1 MAVRKKTEEQH
12 WEVVQDATCDSKG
25 PTEVAPQQELNYD
38 EWYKHHANV
47 LTERLD
53 NVKEKLKKLDE
64 AMIDKALLLLVAAGD
79 GCGDLRIKQIE
90 KAIEIYR
97 EVKSC

>member
-1 MAVRKKTEEQH
+1 MAVRKKTEEQQ
-12 WEVVQDATCDSKG
+12 EVVQDVACASKEQQA
-25 PTEVAPQQELNYD
+25 EVVLNYD

-53 NVKEKLKKLDE
+53 NVKDKLKKLDE
-64 AMIDKALLLLVAAGD
+64 AMLDKALYLLDVAGD
-79 GCGDLRIKQIE
+79 GCGELRIKQIE

>member
-1 MAVRKKTEEQH
+1 MAVRKKTEEQQ
-12 WEVVQDATCDSKG
+12 EVVQDVACASKEQQA
-25 PTEVAPQQELNYD
+25 EVVLNYD

-53 NVKEKLKKLDE
+53 NVKDKLKKLDE
-64 AMIDKALLLLVAAGD
+64 AMLDKALYLLDVAGD
-79 GCGDLRIKQIE
+79 GCGELRIKQIE

-97 EVKSC
+97 EVQSC

>member
-1 MAVRKKTEEQH
+1 MAVRKKTEEQQ
-12 WEVVQDATCDSKG
+12 EVVQDVG
-25 PTEVAPQQELNYD
+25 PTEVVPQQELNYD

-53 NVKEKLKKLDE
+53 NVKGKLKKLDE
-64 AMIDKALLLLVAAGD
+64 AMIDKALLLLDTAGD
-79 GCGDLRIKQIE
+79 GCGDLRLMQIE

>member
-1 MAVRKKTEEQH
+1 MAIRKKTEEQQ
-12 WEVVQDATCDSKG
+12 EVVQDVACASKEQQS
-25 PTEVAPQQELNYD
+25 EVVLNYD

-53 NVKEKLKKLDE
+53 NVKDKLKKLDE
-64 AMIDKALLLLVAAGD
+64 AMLDKALYLLDIAGD
-79 GCGDLRIKQIE
+79 GCGELRIKQIE

>member
-1 MAVRKKTEEQH
+1 MAVRKKTEEQQ
-12 WEVVQDATCDSKG
+12 EVVQDVACANNEQQA
-25 PTEVAPQQELNYD
+25 EVVLNYD
-38 EWYKHHANV
+38 ERYKHHANV

-53 NVKEKLKKLDE
+53 NVKDKLKKLDE
-64 AMIDKALLLLVAAGD
+64 AMIDKALLLLDAAGD

>member
-1 MAVRKKTEEQH
+1 MAVRKKIEEQQ
-12 WEVVQDATCDSKG
+12 EVVQDVGT
-25 PTEVAPQQELNYD
+25 TEVVPQQELNYD

-53 NVKEKLKKLDE
+53 NVKGKLKKLDE
-64 AMIDKALLLLVAAGD
+64 AMIDKALYLLDVAGD
-79 GCGDLRIKQIE
+79 GCGELRIKQIE

>member
-1 MAVRKKTEEQH
+1 MAIRKKTEEQQ
-12 WEVVQDATCDSKG
+12 EVVQDVACASKEKEQQA
-25 PTEVAPQQELNYD
+25 EVVLNYD

-53 NVKEKLKKLDE
+53 NVKDKLKKLDE
-64 AMIDKALLLLVAAGD
+64 AMLDKALYLLDVAGD
-79 GCGDLRIKQIE
+79 GCGDLRLKQIE

>member
-1 MAVRKKTEEQH
+1 MAVRKKTEEQQ
-12 WEVVQDATCDSKG
+12 EVLQDAACASKG
-25 PTEVAPQQELNYD
+25 PAEVVPQQELNYD

-64 AMIDKALLLLVAAGD
+64 AMIDKALLLLDTAGD
-79 GCGDLRIKQIE
+79 GCGDLRIMQIE

>member
-1 MAVRKKTEEQH
+1 MAVRKKTEEQQ
-12 WEVVQDATCDSKG
+12 EVLQDVACASKG
-25 PTEVAPQQELNYD
+25 PAEVVPQQELNYD

-64 AMIDKALLLLVAAGD
+64 AMIDKALLLLNTAGD
-79 GCGDLRIKQIE
+79 GCGDLRIMQIE

>member
-1 MAVRKKTEEQH
+1 MAVRKKTEEPA
-12 WEVVQDATCDSKG
+12 EVVQDVACASKE
-25 PTEVAPQQELNYD
+25 PAEVVPQQELNYD
-38 EWYKHHANV
+38 EWCKHHANV

-64 AMIDKALLLLVAAGD
+64 AMIDKALLLLNAAGD
-79 GCGDLRIKQIE
+79 GCGDLRILQIE

>member
-1 MAVRKKTEEQH
+1 MAIRKKTEEQQ
-12 WEVVQDATCDSKG
+12 EVVQDVACASKEQQS
-25 PTEVAPQQELNYD
+25 EVVLNYN

-47 LTERLD
+47 LIERLD
-53 NVKEKLKKLDE
+53 NVKDKLKKLDE
-64 AMIDKALLLLVAAGD
+64 AMIDKALYLLDTAGD

>member
-1 MAVRKKTEEQH
+1 MAVRKKTEEQQ
-12 WEVVQDATCDSKG
+12 EVVQDVACASKEQQA
-25 PTEVAPQQELNYD
+25 EVVLNYD

-53 NVKEKLKKLDE
+53 NVKDKLKKLDE
-64 AMIDKALLLLVAAGD
+64 AMLDKALYLLDVAGD
-79 GCGDLRIKQIE
+79 GCGELRLKQIE

>member
-1 MAVRKKTEEQH
+1 MAVRKKTEEQQ
-12 WEVVQDATCDSKG
+12 EVVQDVACASKEQQA
-25 PTEVAPQQELNYD
+25 EVVLNYN

-53 NVKEKLKKLDE
+53 NVKDKLKKLDE
-64 AMIDKALLLLVAAGD
+64 AMLDKALYLLDVAGD
-79 GCGDLRIKQIE
+79 GCGDLRLKQIE

>member
-1 MAVRKKTEEQH
+1 MAVRKKIEEQQ
-12 WEVVQDATCDSKG
+12 EVVQDVGT
-25 PTEVAPQQELNYD
+25 TEVVPQQELNYD

-53 NVKEKLKKLDE
+53 NVKDKLKKLDE
-64 AMIDKALLLLVAAGD
+64 AMIDKALYLLDVAGD
-79 GCGDLRIKQIE
+79 GCGELRIKQIE

>member
-1 MAVRKKTEEQH
+1 MAVRKKTEEQQ
-12 WEVVQDATCDSKG
+12 EGLQDVVG
-25 PTEVAPQQELNYD
+25 PTEVMPQQELNYD

-53 NVKEKLKKLDE
+53 NVKDKLKKLDE
-64 AMIDKALLLLVAAGD
+64 AMIDKALFLLNTAGD
-79 GCGDLRIKQIE
+79 GCGDLRILQIE

>member
-1 MAVRKKTEEQH
+1 MAVRKKTEEQQ
-12 WEVVQDATCDSKG
+12 EVVQDATCDSKG
-25 PTEVAPQQELNYD
+25 TTEVVPQQELNYD

-53 NVKEKLKKLDE
+53 NVKGKLKKLDE
-64 AMIDKALLLLVAAGD
+64 AMIDKALYLLDVAGD
-79 GCGDLRIKQIE
+79 GCGELRIKQIE
-90 KAIEIYR
+90 TAIAIYK

>member
-1 MAVRKKTEEQH
+1 MAVRKKIEEQQ
-12 WEVVQDATCDSKG
+12 EVVQDVGT
-25 PTEVAPQQELNYD
+25 TEVVPQQELNYD

-53 NVKEKLKKLDE
+53 NVKGKLKNLDE
-64 AMIDKALLLLVAAGD
+64 AMIDKALYLLDVAGD
-79 GCGDLRIKQIE
+79 GCGELRIKQIE
-90 KAIEIYR
+90 TAIEIYR

>member
-1 MAVRKKTEEQH
+1 MAVRKKTEEQQ
-12 WEVVQDATCDSKG
+12 EVVQDVVG
-25 PTEVAPQQELNYD
+25 PTEVVPQQELNYD

-64 AMIDKALLLLVAAGD
+64 AMIDKALLLLDTAGD
-79 GCGDLRIKQIE
+79 GCGDLRIMQIE

>member
-1 MAVRKKTEEQH
+1 MAIRKKTEEQQ
-12 WEVVQDATCDSKG
+12 EVVQDVACASKEQQS
-25 PTEVAPQQELNYD
+25 EVVLNYD

-53 NVKEKLKKLDE
+53 NVKGKLKKLDE
-64 AMIDKALLLLVAAGD
+64 AMIDKALYLLDVAGD
-79 GCGDLRIKQIE
+79 GCGELRIKQIE
-90 KAIEIYR
+90 TAIAIYK

>member
-1 MAVRKKTEEQH
+1 MAVRKKPEEQPA
-12 WEVVQDATCDSKG
+12 EVVQDVACTNEEQ
-25 PTEVAPQQELNYD
+25 PAEVVLNYD

-53 NVKEKLKKLDE
+53 NVKDKLKKLDE
-64 AMIDKALLLLVAAGD
+64 AMIDKALYLLDVAGD
-79 GCGDLRIKQIE
+79 GCGELRIKQIE